1 MRVLRTVCSRGLHIN
16 YANYFHKAGLSLDK
30 VSGTQTS
37 CYIGTFTA
45 DFPNMQARDN
55 EGPSIYRESSTP
67 SEHLKRGFT

>member
-1 MRVLRTVCSRGLHIN
+1 MN
-16 YANYFHKAGLSLDK
+16 YANHSHKAGLSLDK

-55 EGPSIYRESSTP
+55 EGPSIYR
-67 SEHLKRGFT
+67 K